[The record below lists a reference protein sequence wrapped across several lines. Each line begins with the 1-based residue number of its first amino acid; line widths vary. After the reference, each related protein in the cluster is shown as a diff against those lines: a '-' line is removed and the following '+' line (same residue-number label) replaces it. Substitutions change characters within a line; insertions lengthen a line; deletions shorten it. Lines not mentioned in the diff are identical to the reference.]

1 MSGLVELHNHFPNF
15 ALDVE
20 FALEGGVLGLLGPS
34 GCGKSMT
41 LRCISGVER
50 PGRGKILLGD
60 RVLLDTERR
69 ICLPPQQRRVG
80 HLFQSYALFPNM
92 TVEQNLLC
100 GIGRKAPDR
109 EQRLSALLEQFQ
121 LEPLRKLRPA
131 QLSGGQQ
138 QRCAMARC
146 LGAQPEL
153 LLLDEPFSA
162 LDAHLRTQLQLQLKA
177 HLEEYQR
184 PAILVTHDRDEAYLL
199 CDQIAVM
206 DKGKI
211 LVMGDRKSV
220 FHNPGSPTAAR
231 LTGCKNVLSAQK
243 TGAHTV
249 FVHNWGCTLT
259 ANLGVDDELTHI
271 GVRAHDFVPVSHPG
285 ENVIPIA
292 GGQVTEYPFE
302 WNLLLT
308 TSAGGALHWKISKE
322 HLEGE
327 RRPQV
332 PEYLAIAPERVLL
345 LREGTHR

>member
-1 MSGLVELHNHFPNF
+1 MSGQVELHNHFPNF

-50 PGRGKILLGD
+50 PGRGKIVLGN

-69 ICLPPQQRRVG
+69 VCLPPQQRRVG

-100 GIGRKAPDR
+100 GIGRKTPDR
-109 EQRLSALLEQFQ
+109 EQRLHALLEQFQ
-121 LEPLRKLRPA
+121 LEPLKKLRPA

-162 LDAHLRTQLQLQLKA
+162 LDAHLRTTLQLQLKA

-184 PAILVTHDRDEAYLL
+184 PAVLVTHDRDEAYLL
-199 CDQIAVM
+199 CDRIAVM
-206 DKGKI
+206 DRGRI
-211 LVMGDRKSV
+211 LVMGDKKAV
-220 FHNPGSPTAAR
+220 FHKPGSPTAAR
-231 LTGCKNVLSAQK
+231 LTGCKNVIPAQR

-249 FVHNWGCTLT
+249 FVPQWGCTLT
-259 ANLGVDDELTHI
+259 ANLVMDNGLTHI
-271 GVRAHDFVPVSHPG
+271 GVRAHDFVPVSEPG
-285 ENVIPIA
+285 QNTIPTA
-292 GGQVTEYPFE
+292 SGRVTEYPFE
-302 WNLLLT
+302 WNILLT
-308 TSAGGALHWKISKE
+308 TPAGGELHWKISKE
-322 HLEGE
+322 HLDGSQ
-327 RRPQV
+327 RPQV
-332 PEYLAIAPERVLL
+332 PRYLAISPEKILP
-345 LREGTHR
+345 LRE